1 MKKVIFLSS
10 LFLVSISFAKKWDAI
25 YISKLIASGGIDK
38 VIQYYQ
44 ERYYGNQRDPQDAFR
59 IAELYVKKKDYATA
73 MQWYDKES
81 QLINT
86 SKVNLFNYANTNR
99 LMGEYQKALDGYLMY
114 AAQTGDVNKVMD
126 LANQCEK
133 ILKASSQAAGYKLE
147 NYTFNTDADEMN
159 VAVLRTNPVYVVS
172 KSMEHTNEI
181 YQIVREYNN
190 FLEPVKAYNSGVQKL
205 LITSLSFVQDGN
217 AVVFTAKEISSKKEK
232 QKNEKI
238 YFADNLGG
246 NFLNIKPF
254 PFNSDIYSSKNPAF
268 DTEGKTLYFS
278 SNQAGG
284 FGGFDIWESK
294 FENGKWTKPVNTGKL
309 LNTPSDEINPF
320 MVQDGQNHTLYFS
333 SDREGGFGGFDIY
346 AAKNNTGIWQDVEMQ
361 PAPVNSAGDDISII
375 YDNQVKTGYFSS
387 NRTGGKGGFDV
398 YRFIPFNLRLIVNTY
413 DSLTEKKIDYTLVQ
427 VFESGNKVY
436 EGVTDENGKA
446 AFKIDKDKSFTL
458 KLSKD
463 NYRPISTKVNSL
475 GKISGDSVIAD
486 VYLKQD
492 AQFAIK
498 NSATNNLSLDNYII
512 FTGHVTDVVTNK
524 PAKFAKM
531 RMVNYTTQKLRM
543 VDLDSTGKFEIKLLL
558 NNNYKVIFESQENKI
573 TDELTTYGMQKND
586 VKVRDYEL
594 NGSKYKLKENKVYKA
609 GELPPSM
616 NINIENKTKSNL
628 PNNDAYYTNTPITQS
643 KIDSLKRVISKD
655 NPQIT
660 STATQKNKTKVVV
673 PSSANQQEA
682 TKPELLI
689 NTQQSEVNA
698 SLQKKITPKD
708 VAINHTVQSNQT
720 LYSISKQYN
729 VTVDNLKKWNNISTN
744 PIKVGSVLKV
754 FAPDIKVK
762 EEAIVITEEKNQK
775 DESNAPLQETKPF
788 EIKTET
794 STIST
799 PLIEIKE
806 TPAVE
811 VIETKETK
819 TASPIVIRDDDVPQL
834 AADMVSTKKS
844 KKVKNI
850 SVEKETPKSEPAIEP
865 TTEPAIMK
873 EEKSIEIIAET
884 KPNVAVTE
892 PIKEMIQE
900 APKVEIQE
908 APKTITEESIINS
921 NISAV
926 NTPEPVAVKSTET
939 PVVIETTV
947 EEKKVQISPVK
958 EELPDLYYKV
968 QLASYDKGNIKFP
981 EFENIGKTEEVKAY
995 ERYIYRIG
1003 NFDTLERAKEV
1014 LELVRSQGYFVA
1026 FILQYNKDKVTG
1038 ILN

>member
-1 MKKVIFLSS
+1 MKKVIFLSCM
-10 LFLVSISFAKKWDAI
+10 FLVSISFAKKWDAV

-44 ERYYGNQRDPQDAFR
+44 ERYYGEERDPQDAFR

-133 ILKASSQAAGYKLE
+133 ILKASSQTASYKLE
-147 NYTFNTDADEMN
+147 NYTFNTDADETN
-159 VAVLRTNPVYVVS
+159 LAVLRTNPVYVVS

-217 AVVFTAKEISSKKEK
+217 AVVFSAKEISSKKEK

-246 NFLNIKPF
+246 NFLNVKPY
-254 PFNSDIYSSKNPAF
+254 PFNADAFSSKNPSF

-278 SNQAGG
+278 SNQTGG

-294 FENGKWTKPVNTGKL
+294 LENGKWTKPVNTGKL
-309 LNTPSDEINPF
+309 LNTAADEINPF

-346 AAKNNTGIWQDVEMQ
+346 TAKNNTGIWQDVEMQ

-375 YDNQVKTGYFSS
+375 YDNEVKTGYFSS
-387 NRTGGKGGFDV
+387 NRMGGKGGFDV

-413 DSLTEKKIDYTLVQ
+413 DSLTEKKVDYALVQ
-427 VFESGNKVY
+427 VFENGNKVY
-436 EGVTDENGKA
+436 EGVTNENGIA
-446 AFKIDKDKSFTL
+446 AFKVDKDKSFTL

-463 NYRPISTKVNSL
+463 NYRPITAKVNSL
-475 GKISGDSVIAD
+475 GRISGDSVVAD
-486 VYLKQD
+486 IYLKQD

-498 NSATNNLSLDNYII
+498 NNATNNLSLDNYII
-512 FTGHVTDVVTNK
+512 FTGRVTDAATNK
-524 PAKFAKM
+524 PAKYAKM
-531 RMVNYTTQKLRM
+531 RMVNYTTQKLRL
-543 VDLDSTGKFEIKLLL
+543 VDLDSSGKFEIKLLM

-594 NGSKYKLKENKVYKA
+594 NGAKFKLKENKVYKQ
-609 GELPPSM
+609 GELPPGM
-616 NINIENKTKSNL
+616 NIKIDNKAKSNL
-628 PNNDAYYTNTPITQS
+628 PYSDVYFKNEPITQA
-643 KIDSLKRVISKD
+643 KIDSLKKVISKD

-660 STATQKNKTKVVV
+660 TTTLKNKPKIVV
-673 PSSANQQEA
+673 PSSANQEEA
-682 TKPELLI
+682 TKPEVKI
-689 NTQQSEVNA
+689 NSQQAEVNA
-698 SLQKKITPKD
+698 PLQNSTSPKE
-708 VAINHTVQSNQT
+708 ASINHKVLSNQT
-720 LYSISKQYN
+720 LYSIAKLYN
-729 VTVDNLKKWNNISTN
+729 VTVEDLKKWNNISTN
-744 PIKVGSVLKV
+744 AIKVGSVLNV
-754 FAPDIKVK
+754 ITPDIKAK
-762 EEAIVITEEKNQK
+762 EDAIVLAEEKNQK
-775 DESNAPLQETKPF
+775 VENSAPLQDTKTT
-788 EIKTET
+788 EIIAET

-806 TPAVE
+806 TPADE
-811 VIETKETK
+811 AKETK
-819 TASPIVIRDDDVPQL
+819 APSPIVIKDDDVPLL

-850 SVEKETPKSEPAIEP
+850 SVEKEAPKTEPVIEP
-865 TTEPAIMK
+865 TPEIIK
-873 EEKSIEIIAET
+873 EEKIIE
-884 KPNVAVTE
+884 
-892 PIKEMIQE
+892 
-900 APKVEIQE
+900 
-908 APKTITEESIINS
+908 
-921 NISAV
+921 
-926 NTPEPVAVKSTET
+926 
-939 PVVIETTV
+939 TV
-947 EEKKVQISPVK
+947 EESKAEVATNETAKEVIKEEPKIEIKEALKAPIEASIIDSKPVVKTSEPDVVKSQEKPLVVTPTIIEEKKIQTVPVK

-1003 NFDTLERAKEV
+1003 NFATLERAKEV

-1026 FILQYNKDKVTG
+1026 FILQYNKEKVTG
-1038 ILN
+1038 IVN